1 MVIHALI
8 SAEIIGMD
16 CLFIYLI
23 QVFLMGA
30 FCSSAKVVSPRLFS
44 KRLSA
49 LRYTLFDE
57 ELTTVDAICRA
68 K

>member
-1 MVIHALI
+1 
-8 SAEIIGMD
+8 
-16 CLFIYLI
+16 
-23 QVFLMGA
+23 MGA

-57 ELTTVDAICRA
+57 ELTTVDAICRTKYMELVRRHCTLTTA
-68 K
+68 TVLQSVG